1 MKFFRD
7 KDTDI
12 GKKLNLHKEKKG
24 IAEKEQMKVKSF
36 IFLIFFLTWF
46 KIL

>member
-12 GKKLNLHKEKKG
+12 GKKLNQHKGKKRNSTEG
-24 IAEKEQMKVKSF
+24 TNEG
-36 IFLIFFLTWF
+36 
-46 KIL
+46 KI